1 MGTGLI
7 CWSEG
12 LFVDDICRLFAE
24 IQQLSDRLIAMNI
37 VKARRILE
45 KFLPWVD
52 DIKRIS

>member
-1 MGTGLI
+1 MGTGLF